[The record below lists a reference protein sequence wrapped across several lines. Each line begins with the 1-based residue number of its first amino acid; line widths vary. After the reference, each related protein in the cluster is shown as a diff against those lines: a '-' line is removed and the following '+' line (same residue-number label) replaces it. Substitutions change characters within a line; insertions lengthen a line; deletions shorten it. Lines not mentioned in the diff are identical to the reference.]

1 MLLKYSKVHA
11 CSVCLLCININNI
24 KIVYFN
30 INKVYINNINISYIN
45 KAPIFG
51 AFFNKLQLNIIEYN

>member
-1 MLLKYSKVHA
+1 MFR
-11 CSVCLLCININNI
+11 LLCININNI

-51 AFFNKLQLNIIEYN
+51 AFFFNKLQLNIIEYN